1 MRVSRQ
7 VMYYQ
12 AIEHSLLPIT
22 PTHSNYDSIWGIM
35 LTELLKG
42 EYFNLA
48 SLWVREPIKQKPTLL
63 TLDYQRQTVAQSKT
77 QYKKI
82 YIERWK
88 IHLLYTSAYIYIMV
102 HPDKTLLLVKHMH
115 EVIMGSNGWIPY
127 DEQFRLR
134 MLINRCQS

>member
-1 MRVSRQ
+1 
-7 VMYYQ
+7 MYYQ
-12 AIEHSLLPIT
+12 VTEHSLLPIT

-42 EYFNLA
+42 EYINLA

-77 QYKKI
+77 QNKKI

-88 IHLLYTSAYIYIMV
+88 IHLFYTSAYISWYTQIN
-102 HPDKTLLLVKHMH
+102 KHMH